1 MAESWRHLMKVDFNE
16 LFKNFGG
23 LKEQMDQIRAR
34 VARLT
39 VTGEAGAGMVKV
51 VCNGEGEVVDVKID
65 RNLVGPDENEMLEE
79 LLISAVNDALK
90 KTREA
95 VAHEMKGMAGGLNI
109 PGLDKI
115 LGGLGGLGGSGF
127 PGGFPGGGSEKS

>member
-1 MAESWRHLMKVDFNE
+1 MNVNWNDF
-16 LFKNFGG
+16 FKNFGG
-23 LKEQMDQIRAR
+23 LKEQMDSVRAR

-39 VTGEAGAGMVKV
+39 VTGEAGAGMVRV

-65 RNLVGPDENEMLEE
+65 RNLLGPAENDMLEE
-79 LLISAVNDALK
+79 LVLAAVNDALK

-95 VAHEMKGMAGGLNI
+95 VAHEMRSMTGGLNI

-115 LGGLGGLGGSGF
+115 IGGLGGLGGSG
-127 PGGFPGGGSEKS
+127 GGQP